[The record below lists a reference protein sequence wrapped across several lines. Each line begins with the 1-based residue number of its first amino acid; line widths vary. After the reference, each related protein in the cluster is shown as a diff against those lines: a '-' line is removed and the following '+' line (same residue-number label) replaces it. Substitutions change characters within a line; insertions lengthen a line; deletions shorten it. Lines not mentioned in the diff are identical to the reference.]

1 MSLMTREDML
11 RELELLP
18 VWQLNTPLPS
28 MAEIPVLATVNM
40 NLAETL
46 PSLSRHIE
54 PTIEPMPSDDFAM
67 SASTDV
73 ALSSTFRLLISDDAN
88 LGFVLENTLAATTDV
103 AMLLANILKAINVS
117 CRIDL
122 PDATLATLHQHHIKL
137 IIVMGEVAANSLMGK
152 SQTVEDWRGAQLV
165 NPVYYQHLPVVIT
178 YHPAFLLKNMAYKA
192 QVWADLCRA
201 KVLLQAL

>member
-18 VWQLNTPLPS
+18 VWQLNKSLSS
-28 MAEIPVLATVNM
+28 MAEMPVLTALNVILDEPLP
-40 NLAETL
+40 NL
-46 PSLSRHIE
+46 SS
-54 PTIEPMPSDDFAM
+54 TIEPAPSSGLDIQ
-67 SASTDV
+67 ASTDV

-88 LGFVLENTLAATTDV
+88 LGFVLDNTLADTPDV
-103 AMLLANILKAINVS
+103 AILLANIFKAINVS

-122 PDATLATLHQHHIKL
+122 PDATLATLNQHPIKL

-152 SQTVEDWRGAQLV
+152 SQTVEDWRGTQLV
-165 NPVYYQHLPVVIT
+165 NPVYYQHLPMVIT

-192 QVWADLCRA
+192 QAWADLCLA